1 MSINIDCAYVLIGY
15 HSLSSERNSFHVITG
30 GAGSRATND
39 GMRILSGF
47 LAFNFFLLWL
57 HFQTELFSMV
67 AILTWPGPYWF
78 LLTEQPYWNKM
89 NIPFQ
94 KSSCRCLI
102 LHLTDKCGSYV
113 CPRTDRSPQQSRWLC
128 SGAAGKVWSED
139 EFYSKEIQAFFFH
152 KKVMDADDIKQ
163 TNKNQ
168 ITPHMFTIAYVFASL
183 IFWLALL
190 INENVC
196 IYTNISEFHNF
207 CSNCGAVENKV
218 DVNLQILI
226 KRVLRNTPLWGKVQH
241 AFIL

>member
-113 CPRTDRSPQQSRWLC
+113 CPRTDHHSNLGGYALELQARCGVRMSFIQRKSRL
-128 SGAAGKVWSED
+128 
-139 EFYSKEIQAFFFH
+139 FFFTR
-152 KKVMDADDIKQ
+152 K
-163 TNKNQ
+163 
-168 ITPHMFTIAYVFASL
+168 
-183 IFWLALL
+183 
-190 INENVC
+190 
-196 IYTNISEFHNF
+196 
-207 CSNCGAVENKV
+207 
-218 DVNLQILI
+218 
-226 KRVLRNTPLWGKVQH
+226 
-241 AFIL
+241 

>member
-1 MSINIDCAYVLIGY
+1 
-15 HSLSSERNSFHVITG
+15 
-30 GAGSRATND
+30 
-39 GMRILSGF
+39 
-47 LAFNFFLLWL
+47 
-57 HFQTELFSMV
+57 MV

-113 CPRTDRSPQQSRWLC
+113 CPRTDHHSNLGGYALELQARCGVRMSFIQRKSRL
-128 SGAAGKVWSED
+128 
-139 EFYSKEIQAFFFH
+139 FFFH